1 MEYRVICR
9 AAPVSAQRE
18 DDYVDLSIQMRDAIS
33 RGEFDHHVE
42 DANMFTSSL
51 SHIH

>member
-1 MEYRVICR
+1 M
-9 AAPVSAQRE
+9 SAQRE

>member
-1 MEYRVICR
+1 MYRPV
-9 AAPVSAQRE
+9 PVSIQRD
-18 DDYVDLSIQMRDAIS
+18 DDYIDLSIQMRDAIN

-42 DANMFTSSL
+42 DENMFTSSL